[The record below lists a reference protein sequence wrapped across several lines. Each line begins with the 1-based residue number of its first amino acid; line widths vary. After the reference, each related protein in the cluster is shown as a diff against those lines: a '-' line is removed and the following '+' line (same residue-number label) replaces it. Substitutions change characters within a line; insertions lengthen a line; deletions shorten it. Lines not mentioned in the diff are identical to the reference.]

1 MHPEEDR
8 LMCAAFHCSHAS
20 LRSKP
25 AILLKII
32 VLNLKTTVLFNNW
45 QISFPFS

>member
-8 LMCAAFHCSHAS
+8 LMCVAFHCSRAS
-20 LRSKP
+20 SGSKP
-25 AILLKII
+25 AILQKIT
-32 VLNLKTTVLFNNW
+32 VLHLKTMVLFNNW

>member
-8 LMCAAFHCSHAS
+8 LSVAFHCSHAS
-20 LRSKP
+20 SGSKP
-25 AILLKII
+25 AILQKIT
-32 VLNLKTTVLFNNW
+32 VLHLKTMVLFNNW